1 MGDHSPLGVFLMKRV
16 GILISVF
23 VLAAVQAVGVAKAE
37 WPERP
42 LTMVMQFSP
51 GGGLDQVLLPLKPH
65 LEKRLGQP
73 VLYSY
78 KPGAGGRIAWEIMHD
93 KADDYTIGGLVTPHL
108 PNSTLFATP
117 KYSIDDFVPV
127 AVIQS
132 DVPIWF
138 VRKDSPFNTMHDL
151 IAAAKKR
158 PGGVTMAIGSFTGE
172 HYISVALVE
181 EKAGV
186 KFRAVNVK
194 GGSKVMSNIVGG
206 HFEVGVSRPAS
217 ILSIRDEIKG
227 IALLDTKRS
236 ELFPE
241 AKTFDEQYPKWKIPH
256 MTSATGVLAHRAFKE
271 KNPKGFAKLVRV
283 VKESLETPE
292 YQAMLKKS
300 GRSYTYMD
308 PDAAA
313 KLLKDTYETMKAYK
327 PLIESAKTKK

>member
-1 MGDHSPLGVFLMKRV
+1 MKRL
-16 GILISVF
+16 GFLFSV
-23 VLAAVQAVGVAKAE
+23 LGMAAVQAVGVAKAE

-65 LEKRLGQP
+65 MEKRLGQS

-78 KPGAGGRIAWEIMHD
+78 KPGAGGRIGWEIIHD
-93 KADDYTIGGLVTPHL
+93 KGDAYTIGGLVLPHL

-138 VRKDSPFNTMHDL
+138 VRKDSPINTMGDL

-217 ILSIRDEIKG
+217 ILRIRDEIKG
-227 IALLDTKRS
+227 IGLLAAGHS

-241 AKTFDEQYPKWKIPH
+241 AKTFDEQFPAWKIPH
-256 MTSATGVLAHRAFKE
+256 MTSATGVLANRAFKD
-271 KNPKGFAKLVRV
+271 KDPKGFARLVKV

-292 YQAMLKKS
+292 YQDMLKKS
-300 GRSYTYMD
+300 GRSYTYMG
-308 PDAAA
+308 PDAAN

-327 PLIESAKTKK
+327 PLIEAAKTKK

>member
-1 MGDHSPLGVFLMKRV
+1 MKRQ
-16 GILISVF
+16 GILFAVLG
-23 VLAAVQAVGVAKAE
+23 LAAIQAVGAAKAE

-65 LEKRLGQP
+65 MEKRLGQS

-78 KPGAGGRIAWEIMHD
+78 KPGAGGRIGWEIIHD
-93 KADDYTIGGLVTPHL
+93 KGDAYTIGGLVTPHL

-138 VRKDSPFNTMHDL
+138 VRKDSPFNSMHDL

-158 PGGVTMAIGSFTGE
+158 PGAVTMAIGSFTGE

-181 EKAGV
+181 QKAGV

-217 ILSIRDEIKG
+217 ILRIRDEIKG
-227 IALLDTKRS
+227 IGLLDAKRS
-236 ELFPE
+236 ALFPE
-241 AKTFDEQYPKWKIPH
+241 AKTFDEEYPDWKIPH
-256 MTSATGVLAHRAFKE
+256 MTSATGVLAHRNFKE
-271 KNPKGFAKLVRV
+271 KDPKGFAKLVRV
-283 VKESLETPE
+283 VRESLESPE

-300 GRSYTYMD
+300 GRSFTYMG
-308 PDAAA
+308 PEAGT
-313 KLLKDTYETMKAYK
+313 KLLKETYETMKAYK
-327 PLIESAKTKK
+327 PLIDSAKTKK